1 MSLAMTS
8 ATKTFHRGY
17 YLSAAATAEPD
28 GSWRARVAIIS
39 LDGSRT
45 RSQRFLDFGVHDSA
59 TAADAHAIES
69 GKEWID
75 GQIRAEG
82 FHAGTD
88 VTPLR

>member
-1 MSLAMTS
+1 MSTTA
-8 ATKTFHRGY
+8 KTFYRGY

-28 GSWRARVAIIS
+28 GGYRARVAVIS

-45 RSQRFLDFGVHDSA
+45 RSQRFLDFGVFN
-59 TAADAHAIES
+59 AAPVADQHALHC

-75 GQIRAEG
+75 GQIRAESY
-82 FHAGTD
+82 HVSTD

>member
-1 MSLAMTS
+1 MSSS
-8 ATKTFHRGY
+8 ATKTLHRGY

-28 GSWRARVAIIS
+28 GSYRARVAIIS

-45 RSQRFLDFGVHDSA
+45 RSQRFLDFGVHESA
-59 TAADAHAIES
+59 AAADLHAIDS

-75 GQIRAEG
+75 AQIRAESY
-82 FHAGTD
+82 HVNTD